1 MKNTLYLE
9 CYSGISG
16 DMTVAALLDLGADE
30 DTLLQGLSS
39 LNIDGYKI
47 KISHTIKC
55 GIKAKDFDV
64 ILEEHDSHNHDNQEH
79 HLHRNIEDIN
89 EIILSSNMNQDAKDM
104 ALKTF
109 GIIAEAEAKVH
120 GKSIEEVHFHEV
132 GAVDS
137 IVDIVAAAIC
147 IDNLNIGQVI
157 VSPIYEGHGHV
168 KCQHGIIPVPV
179 PAVVEIAKKENLQ
192 LKLTDTK
199 GEMVTPTG
207 LALVAALK
215 TRDKL
220 PKAYTIEKIGI
231 GAGKKDFSKANILR
245 AYIIESII
253 EDSEDKVIILQCNID
268 DMTGEELGFA
278 LEAILEEGA
287 LDANFTPIF
296 MKKSRPAY
304 ELTVICTEEDV
315 ARLKKMIFKQTTTL
329 GIRTIPSTR
338 SVMERNITTFSSS
351 LGEVRIKEAKYEDID
366 KKTVEYEDAKKIAK
380 EQDLS
385 IGEVFRRIYSE
396 LD

>member
-1 MKNTLYLE
+1 
-9 CYSGISG
+9 
-16 DMTVAALLDLGADE
+16 MTVAALLDLGADE